1 VREFDDEERKKSGN
15 DMVFVK
21 RGDPL
26 DNVDNL
32 EHHVGETR
40 EMGGNSQL
48 QAIQDGGRKKSLKA
62 HVNAPPHPRTRLFG
76 DHPQKVSFFV
86 RDMRAPHNA
95 ASSAR

>member
-1 VREFDDEERKKSGN
+1 
-15 DMVFVK
+15 MVFVK

-32 EHHVGETR
+32 EHHVRETR

-48 QAIQDGGRKKSLKA
+48 QAIQQLGVEDGGRKKSLKA
-62 HVNAPPHPRTRLFG
+62 HVNTPPHTRTRLFG

-95 ASSAR
+95 ASGAR